1 MVRERETIAN
11 IHFVSTY
18 QQKHRKLVTKR
29 VERSSIS
36 ATHVEIV
43 LSKEQKK
50 KLTSRMSRRQLIT
63 AIKKLASPQFM
74 NTYDVSSTASH
85 GVLTRLYESL
95 VSDDST
101 ITSSAKIKHHHH
113 DHDHHHRTYATI
125 RKLLQ
130 DSDLPLRVVELSIQ
144 VFHEIA
150 MAESKIHS
158 VPISEVHFHEVG
170 AVDSIVDTVGVIL
183 GLDMMLKRGIN
194 CMVRSVY
201 GLV

>member
-1 MVRERETIAN
+1 
-11 IHFVSTY
+11 
-18 QQKHRKLVTKR
+18 VTKR

>member
-1 MVRERETIAN
+1 M
-11 IHFVSTY
+11 
-18 QQKHRKLVTKR
+18 TKR

-43 LSKEQKK
+43 LSKEEENKPRP
-50 KLTSRMSRRQLIT
+50 LTSTMSRRQLIA

-85 GVLTRLYESL
+85 GVLTRLYDSL
-95 VSDDST
+95 VSDNST
-101 ITSSAKIKHHHH
+101 ITSNTKIKHHHH

-130 DSDLPLRVVELSIQ
+130 DSELPLRVVELSIQ

-150 MAESKIHS
+150 KAESNIHS

-194 CMVRSVY
+194 CVVRSVCFVVEY
-201 GLV
+201 RE